1 MTSSELRQKY
11 LDFFKSRNHAVISS
25 ASLIPENDPT
35 VLFTTAGMHP
45 LVPYLLGEKHPS
57 GKRLVDSQKCFRA
70 EDIDEVGDR
79 RHNTFFEMLGNWSF
93 GDYFKKEQLSWWYQF
108 LFEELKLDPKRIYQ
122 TVYVGSEDGKIKKDE
137 EAITIL
143 KELFAKYGVE
153 AEEGPDTLVKGEL
166 GSGQKIDF
174 GKMRIFPYRD
184 KNWWKRG
191 DTIGEPGGPDSETFY
206 DTGKPHDSKFGKHCH
221 VNCDCGRFLEIGN
234 SVFMQYKKTEDGWEE
249 LKDKNVDFGGGLERI
264 AMVSQGKESI
274 FRTDL
279 FSAIIAKIEKLSG
292 KRYEDDTRSF
302 EVIADHI
309 KAATFI
315 VGDNKGVAP
324 SNTDQGYVVRRLLR
338 RAIRFGRQLGINEE
352 SWIKELAQVIIDDY
366 SSVYPELVNNKEF
379 IFTEFIKEE
388 EKFSRTL
395 EKGLI
400 EFNKLS
406 AGTISGEE
414 AFNLY
419 QSYGFPLE
427 ITEELAKE
435 KGVTIDRAGFEI
447 ELKKHQDLS
456 RTASAGK
463 FKGGLADAGEETV
476 KLHTAAHLLLAALRR
491 VLGDHVLQKGA
502 NITPERLRLDFSHPE
517 KMTPAQIKQVEDLV
531 NEAINNDFKV
541 ICEEL
546 SLEEAKKRGAMGVF
560 DSKYGERVKVYTV
573 CHLGEGNKPT
583 SNDLKSAFSQEICGG
598 PHVENTQILGHFSIA
613 KEEASSAGIRR
624 IKAVLTK

>member
-11 LDFFKSRNHAVISS
+11 LDFFKSSGHAVISS

-45 LVPYLLGEKHPS
+45 LIPYLLGEKHPS

-79 RHNTFFEMLGNWSF
+79 RHNTFFEMLGNWSL

-108 LFEELKLDPKRIYQ
+108 LFEELRLDPKKIYQ
-122 TVYVGSEDGKIKKDE
+122 TVYAGSEDGKIKKDE
-137 EAITIL
+137 EVVVIL
-143 KELFAKYGVE
+143 KELFAKYGIE

-166 GSGQKIDF
+166 GSGQEIDF
-174 GKMRIFPYRD
+174 SKIRIFPYRD

-206 DTGKPHDSKFGKHCH
+206 DTGKPHDPKFGKHCH

-234 SVFMQYKKTEDGWEE
+234 SVFMQYKKTENGWEE

-264 AMVSQGKESI
+264 AMVSQGQESI
-274 FRTDL
+274 FKTDL
-279 FSAIIAKIEKLSG
+279 FSAIIARIEKLSG

-302 EVIADHI
+302 EVVADHI

-338 RAIRFGRQLGINEE
+338 RAIRFGRQLGIKEE
-352 SWIKELAQVIIDDY
+352 NWIKQLAQIIIDDY
-366 SSVYPELVNNKEF
+366 SSVYPELVKNKEF
-379 IFTEFIKEE
+379 VFTEFIKEE
-388 EKFSRTL
+388 EKFGRTL

-406 AGTISGEE
+406 ADGISGEE

-427 ITEELAKE
+427 ITEELARE
-435 KGVTIDRAGFEI
+435 KGVAVDRTGFEA

-491 VLGDHVLQKGA
+491 VLGEHVVQKGA

-517 KMTPAQIKQVEDLV
+517 KMTPEQIKQVEDLV

-573 CHLGEGNKPT
+573 CHLGEGSKPT
-583 SNDLKSAFSQEICGG
+583 SDDLRSAFSQEICGG
-598 PHVENTQILGHFSIA
+598 PHVENTQILGHFSII